1 MKYLLSLLI
10 ATFIFVS
17 GIAYASEVDNL
28 EKDVL
33 EKIKQDEILY
43 SEIEKK
49 LISGEINTYSD
60 FLDIIDEDIS
70 IGLKRL
76 NLDLELQLC
85 VRKSTKKRKIFC
97 ERYEN
102 AKNKFIN
109 IDNKKDAIFKLAST
123 TLLKDINTKIQDDEY
138 IAKKM
143 VRYFVS
149 GFGSLYDI
157 NDPDLFKFMSND
169 AYFIYKRK
177 NKNVLMIHYTGMCNV
192 KNKYGVYIGYK
203 PCAIDF
209 DTKKNEID
217 FFEVYEE
224 YDKTVQELCSK
235 YKK

>member
-49 LISGEINTYSD
+49 LISGEINIYSD

-85 VRKSTKKRKIFC
+85 VRKSTKKKKNILRKI
-97 ERYEN
+97 
-102 AKNKFIN
+102 
-109 IDNKKDAIFKLAST
+109 
-123 TLLKDINTKIQDDEY
+123 
-138 IAKKM
+138 
-143 VRYFVS
+143 
-149 GFGSLYDI
+149 
-157 NDPDLFKFMSND
+157 
-169 AYFIYKRK
+169 
-177 NKNVLMIHYTGMCNV
+177 
-192 KNKYGVYIGYK
+192 
-203 PCAIDF
+203 
-209 DTKKNEID
+209 
-217 FFEVYEE
+217 
-224 YDKTVQELCSK
+224 
-235 YKK
+235 